1 MSDKTLT
8 VTEKLGG
15 RKASAFYACL
25 GCILILALM
34 DKAETH
40 ILGLIDTLFL
50 VYAGANVM
58 IKPKQLEA
66 QAKAKAEAEQSPQP
80 PQPPQPTDS
89 MEKP

>member
-1 MSDKTLT
+1 MSNKDTT

-15 RKASAFYACL
+15 RKATAFYACL
-25 GCILILALM
+25 ACILILALM

-66 QAKAKAEAEQSPQP
+66 QAKADNSPSPQ
-80 PQPPQPTDS
+80 TSDS